1 MRKISAEQIRQ
12 DWEAMRIQVKTSA
25 IYRQASSS
33 SCATIGLYC
42 GPDKSVGLVIHSN
55 FPLTRNFNYSNLKID
70 KRKVNS
76 LSWEIVLSLV
86 NPELETPFSILC
98 AQITNGLAENKSID
112 GGTYL
117 ATQLSRWSNL
127 MRKSPTLGQEQE
139 RGLFGELYLL
149 QKAVSHVGEAKALSS
164 WVGPESA
171 PQDFL
176 FEQGAVE
183 VKSLYDKA
191 GEVKISSLDQLDPA
205 GESLYLVL
213 VGLSQDETGSTL
225 KDKVA
230 EVGKLFKDFPEL
242 MTVFEEKLF
251 ESGYC
256 EDLGK
261 VGTSIKYSVVSSE
274 WYDASSEDFPALRRH
289 SINPAILKAGYT
301 LAVSSIGLFKTGAQ
315 L

>member
-12 DWEAMRIQVKTSA
+12 DWGTMQTQVSNSP

-33 SCATIGLYC
+33 LCATIGLYC
-42 GPDKSVGLVIHSN
+42 GPDKSIGLVIHSN
-55 FPLTRNFNYSNLKID
+55 FPLNRNFNYSNLKID
-70 KRKVNS
+70 KRMVNS
-76 LSWEIVLSLV
+76 HSWEIVLSLV
-86 NPELETPFSILC
+86 NLELEIPFSILC
-98 AQITNGLAENKSID
+98 AQITNGLSENEAID
-112 GGTYL
+112 GGSYL

-127 MRKSPTLGQEQE
+127 MRKSPTLSQEEE

-149 QKAVSHVGEAKALSS
+149 QTAVKHVGAAKALSS

-183 VKSLYDKA
+183 VKSLYDKS
-191 GEVKISSLDQLDPA
+191 GEVKVSSLDQLDSA
-205 GESLYLVL
+205 GNSLYLVL
-213 VGLSQDETGSTL
+213 INLAQDEIGYTL
-225 KDKVA
+225 KDKIA
-230 EVGKLFKDFPEL
+230 EVKKGFEGFPEL
-242 MTVFEEKLF
+242 NTIFEEKLF

-261 VGTSIKYSVVSSE
+261 VGTTIKYSVVSSP
-274 WYDASSEDFPALRRH
+274 WYDASAEDFPALRRH
-289 SINPAILKAGYT
+289 SVPSAILKAGYT
-301 LAVSSIGLFKTGAQ
+301 LAVSSISRFKTEAK

>member
-1 MRKISAEQIRQ
+1 MRKISSEQIRQ
-12 DWEAMRIQVKTSA
+12 DWETMRIQVRTSA

-42 GPDKSVGLVIHSN
+42 GQDKSIGLVIHSN
-55 FPLTRNFNYSNLKID
+55 FPVTRNFNYSNLKID
-70 KRKVNS
+70 KRKVDS
-76 LSWEIVLSLV
+76 HSWEIVLSLV
-86 NPELETPFSILC
+86 NPELEAPFSILC
-98 AQITNGLAENKSID
+98 SQIINGLAENKSID

-127 MRKSPTLGQEQE
+127 MKKSPSLSQEQE
-139 RGLFGELYLL
+139 RGLIGELYLL
-149 QKAVSHVGEAKALSS
+149 QKAVRYIGEAKALSS

-213 VGLSQDETGSTL
+213 VGLSQSETGCTL

-230 EVGKLFKDFPEL
+230 EVGKLFKGFPEL
-242 MTVFEEKLF
+242 STVFEEKLF

-261 VGTSIKYSVVSSE
+261 VGTAIKYSIVFSE
-274 WYDASSEDFPALRRH
+274 WYDASSDDFPALRRH
-289 SINPAILKAGYT
+289 SVNPAILKAGYT
-301 LAVSSIGLFKTGAQ
+301 LGVSSISRFKTEA
-315 L
+315 LF